1 MQNTAQIFIVDDDTA
16 LLQALPQ
23 TIYLRLKGIKVDTC
37 DAALAALERI
47 QQMDYDAIVSDIKMP
62 GMDGLELLTKIC
74 ELRPDT
80 PVILITGHG
89 EHDLAIRA
97 LRGGAY
103 DYIQKPIDRDTFVAA
118 LQRATQT
125 CQLRRRVS
133 EQHIALG
140 QHARA
145 LESMVQKRTR
155 ELVEAN
161 ATKDKFLSIVSHE
174 MKTPLNNLHRMTQ
187 VLQHQLDQ
195 HASTDTVKQGLLDM
209 EKSLERTQVLVQD
222 LLDTSLIETNM
233 FVLHRTRCNLVDLC
247 RRLLNEYTAGTGPE
261 LTSEFT
267 DQPIE
272 AEVDE
277 ARFSQV
283 LLNLLSNARKY
294 SAKSAP
300 ITISLQ
306 QSGYET
312 MIAVRDMG
320 IGISPEFLPHIFAQ
334 FYRIPGVEP
343 QNGERAGLGL
353 GLYISRKIVE
363 RHGGRLE
370 VQSIPGTGSTF
381 TIVLP
386 LYVDPEHV
394 DTNALPLRPHTQ
406 ALWTM
411 IH

>member
-1 MQNTAQIFIVDDDTA
+1 MQNTAQILIVDDDTA

-37 DAALAALERI
+37 DAALVALERI
-47 QQMDYDAIVSDIKMP
+47 QQTDYDAIVSDIKMP
-62 GMDGLELLTKIC
+62 GMDGLELLTKMR

-103 DYIQKPIDRDTFVAA
+103 DYIQKPIDRDAFVAA

-125 CQLRRRVS
+125 YQLRRRVI

-174 MKTPLNNLHRMTQ
+174 MKTPLNNLHSMTQ
-187 VLQHQLDQ
+187 VLQQQPDQ
-195 HASTDTVKQGLLDM
+195 DKVKQGLMDM
-209 EKSLERTQVLVQD
+209 ERSLERTQVLVQD

-312 MIAVRDMG
+312 MIVIRDMG
-320 IGISPEFLPHIFAQ
+320 IGIPPEFLPHIFAQ

-363 RHGGRLE
+363 RHGGHLE

-386 LYVDPEHV
+386 LYVDPAQV
-394 DTNALPLRPHTQ
+394 NTDALPFSPHTQ

>member
-1 MQNTAQIFIVDDDTA
+1 
-16 LLQALPQ
+16 
-23 TIYLRLKGIKVDTC
+23 
-37 DAALAALERI
+37 
-47 QQMDYDAIVSDIKMP
+47 
-62 GMDGLELLTKIC
+62 
-74 ELRPDT
+74 
-80 PVILITGHG
+80 
-89 EHDLAIRA
+89 
-97 LRGGAY
+97 
-103 DYIQKPIDRDTFVAA
+103 
-118 LQRATQT
+118 
-125 CQLRRRVS
+125 
-133 EQHIALG
+133 
-140 QHARA
+140 
-145 LESMVQKRTR
+145 
-155 ELVEAN
+155 
-161 ATKDKFLSIVSHE
+161 
-174 MKTPLNNLHRMTQ
+174 MTQ

-195 HASTDTVKQGLLDM
+195 NNTETVKKGLMDM
-209 EKSLERTQVLVQD
+209 ERALERTQVLVQD

-277 ARFSQV
+277 VRFSQV

-294 SAKSAP
+294 SAKSSP

-312 MIAVRDMG
+312 MLAIRDMG
-320 IGISPEFLPHIFAQ
+320 VGIPPESLPHIFEQ
-334 FYRIPGVEP
+334 FYRVPGVEP

-386 LYVDPEHV
+386 LYVDPEQLNT
-394 DTNALPLRPHTQ
+394 DSLPFSPHTQ

>member
-1 MQNTAQIFIVDDDTA
+1 MQNTAQILIVDDDTA

-37 DAALAALERI
+37 DAALVALERI
-47 QQMDYDAIVSDIKMP
+47 QQTDYDAIVSDIKMP
-62 GMDGLELLTKIC
+62 GMDGLELLTKMR

-103 DYIQKPIDRDTFVAA
+103 DYIQKPIDRDAFVAA

-125 CQLRRRVS
+125 YQLRRRVI

-174 MKTPLNNLHRMTQ
+174 MKTPLNNLHSMTQ
-187 VLQHQLDQ
+187 VLQQQPDQ
-195 HASTDTVKQGLLDM
+195 DKVKQGLMDM
-209 EKSLERTQVLVQD
+209 ERSLERTQVLVQD

-312 MIAVRDMG
+312 MIAIRDMG

-386 LYVDPEHV
+386 LYVDPAQV
-394 DTNALPLRPHTQ
+394 NTDALPFSPHTQ

>member
-1 MQNTAQIFIVDDDTA
+1 MQNNAQILIVDDDIA

-37 DAALAALERI
+37 DAALVALDRI
-47 QQMDYDAIVSDIKMP
+47 QQTDYDAIVSDIKMP
-62 GMDGLELLTKIC
+62 GMDGLELLTKIH

-80 PVILITGHG
+80 PVMLITGHG
-89 EHDLAIRA
+89 EHDLAVRA

-125 CQLRRRVS
+125 YQLRRRVI

-145 LESMVQKRTR
+145 LESMVQKRTH

-174 MKTPLNNLHRMTQ
+174 MKTPLNNLHSMTQ
-187 VLQHQLDQ
+187 VLQQQPDQ
-195 HASTDTVKQGLLDM
+195 DKVKLGLMDM
-209 EKSLERTQVLVQD
+209 ERSLERTQVLVQD

-247 RRLLNEYTAGTGPE
+247 RGLLNEYTAGTGPE
-261 LTSEFT
+261 LTSEFR

-283 LLNLLSNARKY
+283 LLNLLANARKY
-294 SAKSAP
+294 SAKSSP

-312 MIAVRDMG
+312 MLAIRDMG
-320 IGISPEFLPHIFAQ
+320 VGIPPESLPHIFEQ
-334 FYRIPGVEP
+334 FYRVPGIEP

-386 LYVDPEHV
+386 LYVDPTRI
-394 DTNALPLRPHTQ
+394 DTDAVPLSPHTQ

>member
-1 MQNTAQIFIVDDDTA
+1 M
-16 LLQALPQ
+16 
-23 TIYLRLKGIKVDTC
+23 
-37 DAALAALERI
+37 
-47 QQMDYDAIVSDIKMP
+47 
-62 GMDGLELLTKIC
+62 
-74 ELRPDT
+74 
-80 PVILITGHG
+80 ILITGHG

-125 CQLRRRVS
+125 YQLRRRVS

-145 LESMVQKRTR
+145 LEAMVQKRTR

-174 MKTPLNNLHRMTQ
+174 MKTPLNNLHSMTQ
-187 VLQHQLDQ
+187 VLQQQLDQ
-195 HASTDTVKQGLLDM
+195 RGSTDTVKQGLMDM
-209 EKSLERTQVLVQD
+209 ERSLERTQVLVQD

-312 MIAVRDMG
+312 MIAIRDMG
-320 IGISPEFLPHIFAQ
+320 IGIPSEFLPHIFEQ

-386 LYVDPEHV
+386 LYVDPAH
-394 DTNALPLRPHTQ
+394 TNTDALPFRPHTQ